1 MILIVTDD
9 AAEAAVNILAAAGL
23 ELAEMDTVASVAGL
37 EPEHAVEPAVA
48 AVAASTYDSTS
59 DPAAVS
65 EYVLADEP
73 ALSLENSHSV
83 EE

>member
-1 MILIVTDD
+1 MIGMILIVTDD

-23 ELAEMDTVASVAGL
+23 ELAEVDTVASVAGL

-48 AVAASTYDSTS
+48 ASTFDSTS